1 MPAATRAGAR
11 EHRRPAVRLGAAV
24 EMTAEIVALVIAVG
38 LVAGLSDRF
47 GWPTPLAL
55 VVVGAA
61 ASFLPHA
68 PEVRLDPELVL
79 NALLPPLLYATTA
92 RTSLFDFRH
101 NKLGIVSMSVV
112 LVVFSTVVVG
122 WVTWLL
128 LPGVALAA
136 AFALGAV
143 VAPPDAV
150 AASAMGR
157 RLGLPRRVATLL
169 EQESLV
175 NDAAALIALSVAVSA
190 LTSSP
195 SASEVAGGFV
205 WAVAGAVL
213 IGGLVAAVLAL
224 LRRRLRDP
232 VLDTLVS
239 FVAPYLAFLPA
250 ESVHASGVL
259 ATVVTGLTLAHLSPK
274 VQTASARVTETITWR
289 TVAFVLENAVF
300 LLIGLQLPG
309 LLSDASE
316 SELGAGRIALVCAA
330 VLVATVV
337 ARAVFVFGLAG
348 ILRAGTPYMR
358 RQAWSPAV
366 AGLVSWAGMRGV
378 VTLAAAQ
385 LLPEDLPD
393 REVLQLAAF
402 TVVVGT
408 LLVQGSTLPWLV
420 RRVGLPPPDPAE
432 DALRAAELGDAAS
445 LAGLQRLA
453 ERTTG
458 EEPAGVVDRL
468 RDRSLARSHAAWE
481 RLGRPLADR
490 ETPSNTYARLR
501 MEMLA
506 AEREVV
512 IRARDDG
519 TAPNEVLSSALAAID
534 VEESLLDRHEELESL
549 ERDRALAPRPSESHC
564 AHLRSAP
571 AGESEP
577 ASACEDCLTEGT
589 TWVHLRRCLTCGHVG
604 CCDSSPRRH
613 SRAHFGSAGHPVVV
627 SAEPGEAWRWCWA
640 DEELG

>member
-1 MPAATRAGAR
+1 MELTAG
-11 EHRRPAVRLGAAV
+11 L
-24 EMTAEIVALVIAVG
+24 VALVIAVG
-38 LVAGLSDRF
+38 LVAGLCDRF
-47 GWPTPLAL
+47 GWPTPLVL

-61 ASFLPHA
+61 ASFLPQV
-68 PEVRLDPELVL
+68 PDVRPDPDLVL

-101 NKLGIVSMSVV
+101 NKASVVLMSVV

-128 LPGVALAA
+128 LPGVAFAA
-136 AFALGAV
+136 ALALGAV

-150 AASAMGR
+150 AASAIGR

-169 EQESLV
+169 EHESLV
-175 NDAAALIALSVAVSA
+175 NDAAALIALSVAISA

-195 SASEVAGGFV
+195 SAPEVAGQFV
-205 WAVAGAVL
+205 WAVVGAVL
-213 IGGLVAAVLAL
+213 VGAVVAGLLAVLRA
-224 LRRRLRDP
+224 RLRDP

-250 ESVHASGVL
+250 EAVHASGVL
-259 ATVVTGLTLAHLSPK
+259 ATVVTGLALAHLSPR

-309 LLSDASE
+309 LLSDAADSG
-316 SELGAGRIALVCAA
+316 LGVGRIAAVCAA
-330 VLVATVV
+330 VLGATIV
-337 ARAVFVFGLAG
+337 ARFVFVFGTAG
-348 ILRAGTPYMR
+348 ILSVGPPSMR

-393 REVLQLAAF
+393 REVLLLAAF
-402 TVVVGT
+402 TVVVGS

-432 DALRAAELGDAAS
+432 DALRAAELGDAANA
-445 LAGLQRLA
+445 AGLRRLD
-453 ERTTG
+453 ELIDG
-458 EEPAGVVDRL
+458 DEPAGVVDRL
-468 RDRSLARSHAAWE
+468 RDRSVARAHAAWE
-481 RLGRPLADR
+481 RLGRPLADQ
-490 ETPSNTYARLR
+490 ETPSNTYARMR

-506 AEREVV
+506 AERDVV
-512 IRARDDG
+512 VRARDDG
-519 TAPNEVLSSALAAID
+519 TAPGDVLSAALAAID
-534 VEESLLDRHEELESL
+534 VEESLLDRHEEVESA
-549 ERDRALAPRPSESHC
+549 ERDRALTPRPSAAHC
-564 AHLRSAP
+564 AHLRMAP
-571 AGESEP
+571 AGEP
-577 ASACEDCLTEGT
+577 HAASACEDCLVEGT
-589 TWVHLRRCLTCGHVG
+589 TWVHLRTCLTCGHVG

-613 SRAHFGSAGHPVVV
+613 ARAHFGSGGHPVIV
-627 SAEPGEAWRWCWA
+627 SAEPGEAWRWCWV

>member
-1 MPAATRAGAR
+1 
-11 EHRRPAVRLGAAV
+11 V
-24 EMTAEIVALVIAVG
+24 
-38 LVAGLSDRF
+38 
-47 GWPTPLAL
+47 L

-61 ASFLPHA
+61 ASFLPHV
-68 PEVRLDPELVL
+68 PDVQLDPDLVL
-79 NALLPPLLYATTA
+79 HALLPPLLYATA
-92 RTSLFDFRH
+92 VRTSLFDFRH
-101 NKLGIVSMSVV
+101 NKASIVLMSVV
-112 LVVFSTVVVG
+112 LVVFTAVVVG

-128 LPGVALAA
+128 LPGVAFAA
-136 AFALGAV
+136 ALALGAV

-150 AASAMGR
+150 AAAALGR

-195 SASEVAGGFV
+195 SAPQVAGGFV
-205 WAVAGAVL
+205 WAVVGAVL
-213 IGGLVAAVLAL
+213 VGGVVAAVLAL
-224 LRRRLRDP
+224 LRARLKDP

-259 ATVVTGLTLAHLSPK
+259 ATVVTGLALAHLSPR
-274 VQTASARVTETITWR
+274 VQTAKARVTEAITWR

-300 LLIGLQLPG
+300 LVIGLQLPG
-309 LLSDASE
+309 LLSGAADND
-316 SELGAGRIALVCAA
+316 LGADRIAVVCGAA
-330 VLVATVV
+330 LVATIV
-337 ARAVFVFGLAG
+337 ARFAFVFGTAG
-348 ILRAGTPYMR
+348 ILSAGPPWMR

-393 REVLQLAAF
+393 REVLLLAAF
-402 TVVVGT
+402 TVVVGS
-408 LLVQGSTLPWLV
+408 LLIQGSTLPWLV
-420 RRVGLPPPDPAE
+420 RRVGLPPPDAAE

-445 LAGLQRLA
+445 AAGLRRLD
-453 ERTTG
+453 ELTTG
-458 EEPAGVVDRL
+458 TEPEGLVERL
-468 RDRSLARSHAAWE
+468 RDRSEARSHAAWE
-481 RLGRPLADR
+481 RLGRPLADQ

-506 AEREVV
+506 AERDVI

-519 TAPNEVLSSALAAID
+519 TAPGEVLEAALVAVD
-534 VEESLLDRHEELESL
+534 VEESLLDRNEELESL
-549 ERDRALAPRPSESHC
+549 ERDRALAPRPSEARC
-564 AHLRSAP
+564 DHLRSAP
-571 AGESEP
+571 VGETHP
-577 ASACEDCLTEGT
+577 ASACEDCLVEGT
-589 TWVHLRRCLTCGHVG
+589 TWVHLRTCLSCGHVG

-613 SRAHFGSAGHPVVV
+613 SRAHFGAEGHPVVV
-627 SAEPGEAWRWCWA
+627 SAEPGEAWRWCWV